1 MPETAK
7 SAMNPLVL
15 LGETR
20 SLRNIELLRSKG
32 WGRMFVVNRPTPY
45 EGEPWG
51 FDNGAFVC
59 WQKQVP
65 WDARDFQRRLDDA
78 IVLPRPYIAVTPD
91 IVAGGLHSLD
101 FSLRWLPNLPKSWP
115 WYLAVQDDMAVE
127 DIRSVVGRFHGI
139 FLGGSNKFKAT
150 AYRWRTLAHSLGLK
164 FHYGR
169 AGTPKKMRSA
179 YKVKADSLDSAFPL
193 WSNER
198 LASFTAAW
206 DCLQTQHVFKG
217 FYS

>member
-1 MPETAK
+1 MK
-7 SAMNPLVL
+7 PLVL

-20 SLRNIELLRSKG
+20 SRRNIELLRSKG

-65 WDARDFQRRLDDA
+65 WDAREFEQRLDRTVHLPKPHIA
-78 IVLPRPYIAVTPD
+78 ITPD
-91 IVAGGLHSLD
+91 IVAGGLDSLD
-101 FSLRWLPNLPKSWP
+101 FSLRWIARLRETHTSWP
-115 WYLAVQDDMAVE
+115 WYLAVQDGMTLNDVKPHMNMF
-127 DIRSVVGRFHGI
+127 SGI
-139 FLGGSNKFKAT
+139 FLGGSDKFKSQAW
-150 AYRWRTLAHSLGLK
+150 RWRTLAHQYGK
-164 FHYGR
+164 PFHYGR
-169 AGTPKKMRSA
+169 CGTPDKVRSA

-198 LASFTAAW
+198 MATFTAAW
-206 DCLQTQHVFKG
+206 DCLGMQHVLEG

>member
-20 SLRNIELLRSKG
+20 SRRNIELLRSKG

-45 EGEPWG
+45 EGEP
-51 FDNGAFVC
+51 
-59 WQKQVP
+59 
-65 WDARDFQRRLDDA
+65 L
-78 IVLPRPYIAVTPD
+78 
-91 IVAGGLHSLD
+91 
-101 FSLRWLPNLPKSWP
+101 
-115 WYLAVQDDMAVE
+115 
-127 DIRSVVGRFHGI
+127 
-139 FLGGSNKFKAT
+139 
-150 AYRWRTLAHSLGLK
+150 
-164 FHYGR
+164 
-169 AGTPKKMRSA
+169 
-179 YKVKADSLDSAFPL
+179 KADSLDSAFPL